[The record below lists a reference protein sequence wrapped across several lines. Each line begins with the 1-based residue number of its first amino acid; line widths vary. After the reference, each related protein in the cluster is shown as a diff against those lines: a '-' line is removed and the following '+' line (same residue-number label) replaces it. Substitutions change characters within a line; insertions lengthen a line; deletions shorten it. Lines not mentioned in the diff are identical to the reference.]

1 MENLQEE
8 VEVSYDVRSLTEDN
22 TKLRLEVE
30 RLKEESSLALEEAK
44 SLSGQL
50 KMQQTMY
57 SELNIDVLE
66 GLPDT
71 PTPRH
76 IYMLEQMSRT
86 SLMWISSNV
95 VVQYLR
101 IQIWTFQRRASWTP
115 FNLSLGRTST
125 MPMWTPAHPT

>member
-1 MENLQEE
+1 MSCICPSITNFVNFDVQVENLQEE

-57 SELNIDVLE
+57 SELKKMRGMSD
-66 GLPDT
+66 
-71 PTPRH
+71 
-76 IYMLEQMSRT
+76 QMEH
-86 SLMWISSNV
+86 V
-95 VVQYLR
+95 EE
-101 IQIWTFQRRASWTP
+101 IQRVSYIKNSFCSVR
-115 FNLSLGRTST
+115 NLCKNGNRSF
-125 MPMWTPAHPT
+125 

>member
-30 RLKEESSLALEEAK
+30 RLEEELSQALEEAK

-57 SELNIDVLE
+57 SELKKMRGMSD
-66 GLPDT
+66 
-71 PTPRH
+71 
-76 IYMLEQMSRT
+76 QMEH
-86 SLMWISSNV
+86 V
-95 VVQYLR
+95 EE
-101 IQIWTFQRRASWTP
+101 IQRVS
-115 FNLSLGRTST
+115 
-125 MPMWTPAHPT
+125 